1 MKAIGFT
8 SLAMA
13 MHVGDWDG
21 AQLLSNPEYNLVFSM
36 NVCTLDEFDSGQNYN
51 VSNLSNQL
59 LIFR

>member
-21 AQLLSNPEYNLVFSM
+21 AHCYQI
-36 NVCTLDEFDSGQNYN
+36 QNT
-51 VSNLSNQL
+51 
-59 LIFR
+59 I